1 MEKDTK
7 SPLDVPHEVPDFK
20 VKTFDQKNWIS
31 ENLHYKKDTG
41 NWAWILHRIT
51 GIALIGYLFL
61 HVYSL
66 SPLTNGEVAFNQMM
80 QSYTTPFFMV
90 VEWFLFA
97 FVLFH
102 SLNGIRIV
110 IVDWA
115 DGAKYHKQLYKLSW
129 VLGIILFFAM
139 GALMFSHEIKMLFK

>member
-1 MEKDTK
+1 MELETK
-7 SPLDVPHEVPDFK
+7 YVDSPAK
-20 VKTFDQKNWIS
+20 IRTFDQKNWIS
-31 ENLHYKKDTG
+31 ENLSYKKNSG
-41 NWAWILHRIT
+41 SWAWILHRIT

-66 SPLTNGEVAFNQMM
+66 SPLTNGEAAFNLKM
-80 QSYTTPFFMV
+80 QTYTTPFFMV
-90 VEWFLFA
+90 LEWFLFA

-115 DGAKYHKQLYKLSW
+115 DGAKYHKQLYRLSW
-129 VLGIILFFAM
+129 VLGIILFIAM
-139 GALMFSHEIKMLFK
+139 GVIMFSHELKKLF